1 MFTEF
6 DKDMQ
11 KVKLYEQ
18 RLKELTAAWWRHE
31 TEIANLMETRLPCG
45 HTVRDLEQ
53 LDSGEVICKG
63 CVK

>member
-1 MFTEF
+1 MTDAERI
-6 DKDMQ
+6 KQ
-11 KVKLYEQ
+11 
-18 RLKELTAAWWRHE
+18 LTAAWWRQE
-31 TEIANLMETRLPCG
+31 ATIARLQGQRLPCG